1 MAKLRRWLGLAPA
14 SIIIIG
20 LFGGSLGYG
29 IAQSLGWLP
38 FLGQRQL
45 SLAAYRNV
53 LAGEQLGSQWW
64 QALLFSLWVSLA
76 ATLGS
81 ALICLGLLSSIAER
95 QQQYRGLSTISNLH
109 LAIPHSVWAMALL
122 LVLSQS
128 GIFARLGFALG
139 WLDQPSDFPVLVR
152 DRWGSGIVMAYITKE
167 VPFLLLMGLASLR
180 QQGREYLLV
189 AQSLGANRWQ
199 RVRLVLWP
207 LLAPSLI
214 GGSLLVFSF
223 IFGAYEV
230 PALVGVRYPE
240 MLATMA
246 LELFLNPD
254 LQARAEGMAVS
265 LLMSLIILAVI
276 GLAWRWRRA
285 EHQP

>member
-45 SLAAYRNV
+45 SLNAYRNLLV
-53 LAGEQLGSQWW
+53 GEQLSSQWW
-64 QALLFSLWVSLA
+64 QALLFSLWVSIA

-81 ALICLGLLSSIAER
+81 AIICLGLLSSIAER
-95 QQQYRGLSTISNLH
+95 QQQYRGLSIISNLH

-128 GIFARLGFALG
+128 GILARLGFAFG
-139 WLDQPSDFPVLVR
+139 WLDQPSNFPVLVR
-152 DRWGSGIVMAYITKE
+152 DRWGIGIILAYITKE
-167 VPFLLLMGLASLR
+167 VPFLLLMGLAVLR
-180 QQGREYLLV
+180 QQGRDYLLV
-189 AQSLGANRWQ
+189 AQTLGANRWQ
-199 RVRLVLWP
+199 RLRLVLWP
-207 LLAPSLI
+207 LLAPSVI

-265 LLMSLIILAVI
+265 MLMSLIILLVI

-285 EHQP
+285 EQ

>member
-1 MAKLRRWLGLAPA
+1 MAKWRSWLGLAPA
-14 SIIIIG
+14 SIIMLG
-20 LFGGSLGYG
+20 LFGSSLGYG

-38 FLGQRQL
+38 FLDQREL
-45 SLAAYRNV
+45 SLDAYRNV
-53 LAGEQLGSQWW
+53 LLSQQLSGQWW
-64 QALLFSLWVSLA
+64 SALLFSLWVSLA

-81 ALICLGLLSSIAER
+81 ACICLGLLGSIAER
-95 QQQYRGLSTISNLH
+95 QQHYRGLSIVSNLH

-128 GIFARLGFALG
+128 GILARIGFAIG
-139 WLDQPSDFPVLVR
+139 WLDQPKDFPVLVR
-152 DRWGSGIVMAYITKE
+152 DRWGIGIILAYITKE
-167 VPFLLLMGLASLR
+167 VPFLLLIGLATLR
-180 QQGREYLLV
+180 QQGRAYLLV
-189 AQSLGANRWQ
+189 AQSLGASRWQ
-199 RVRLVLWP
+199 RLRLVLWP

-214 GGSLLVFSF
+214 SGSLLVFSF

-265 LLMSLIILAVI
+265 MLMSLIILAVV
-276 GLAWRWRRA
+276 GLAWRWREQR
-285 EHQP
+285 